1 MKAMSNVDI
10 FTITKELDNLLK
22 AFSELSNEDQ
32 IKEIEEKIKEVEKAI
47 GRKLTNVEKNA
58 IKRIEE

>member
-1 MKAMSNVDI
+1 MKYGATD
-10 FTITKELDNLLK
+10 
-22 AFSELSNEDQ
+22 
-32 IKEIEEKIKEVEKAI
+32 KEIEEKIKEVEKAI

>member
-1 MKAMSNVDI
+1 MRYGATDK
-10 FTITKELDNLLK
+10 
-22 AFSELSNEDQ
+22 Q
-32 IKEIEEKIKEVEKAI
+32 IEEKIKEIEKAI